1 MGEVGSA
8 DGEGVEGIRR
18 WTNSGTVEGKRMRV
32 ENKMMGD
39 NRLDERKK
47 GTVKKT
53 KSSD

>member
-1 MGEVGSA
+1 M
-8 DGEGVEGIRR
+8 EGIRR

-39 NRLDERKK
+39 NRPDERKK
-47 GTVKKT
+47 RTVKKT

>member
-18 WTNSGTVEGKRMRV
+18 WTNSGTVEGKRMVV
-32 ENKMMGD
+32 ENKMIGD
-39 NRLDERKK
+39 KRPDERKK
-47 GTVKKT
+47 WTVKKT